1 MNYFLRVYYFLNH
14 FITARNSHGFGVH
27 SPYLFDFVRY
37 VIYEK
42 NSYYIYAEIEK
53 QRAKLLKDN
62 GLIDKVDFGTGESRP
77 LKISEIAANSLCSAK
92 KGQLL
97 CQIVNYLKFNT
108 ILELGTSF
116 GISTA
121 YLAANSKNRRCISL
135 EGCEAT
141 ARIAR
146 RTLLELNLPT
156 VEIITGD
163 IDKTLSMTLA
173 KLSGIDF
180 VYIDANHTF
189 DATMCYF
196 EHICPKLNE
205 NAVVVLD
212 DIYWSL
218 EMKQAWDKIKSHPKV
233 TSTFDLYHFGIVFF
247 NPDLHPKNYKIR
259 FL

>member
-1 MNYFLRVYYFLNH
+1 MNYFLRIYYFLNH
-14 FITARNSHGFGVH
+14 FLTARNSRGFGVH

-62 GLIDKVDFGTGESRP
+62 GLIDKVDFGTGESKS
-77 LKISEIAANSLCSAK
+77 LKISEIAANSLCSPR

-97 CQIVNYLKFNT
+97 CRIVNYLKLTN

-116 GISTA
+116 GVSTA
-121 YLAANSKNRRCISL
+121 YLAANSKSRRCISL

-141 ARIAR
+141 AGIAR
-146 RTLLELNLPT
+146 RTLSELNLST

-163 IDKTLSMTLA
+163 IDNTLPMALT

-189 DATMCYF
+189 DATMRYF
-196 EHICPKLNE
+196 ELICPELNG

-212 DIYWSL
+212 DIYWSQ
-218 EMKQAWDKIKSHPKV
+218 EMKQAWDKIKSHPNVK
-233 TSTFDLYHFGIVFF
+233 STFDLYHFGIVFF

-259 FL
+259 FF